1 MIVIGNKYEQVQ
13 IKKIM
18 KLNTLGLKITLGI
31 TYLTLIF
38 LGLYFLF
45 SAVDIKDLMS
55 YEFIRLNKDVILK
68 YKNENFIFLTVMFFT
83 FSVVWVLLLGFAMPL
98 LIFAG
103 FVFGKWWGI
112 LISLTST
119 TIGAV
124 LLYLLVGFFF
134 RKTIEEKLAPK
145 FSKLKEFFQKNDT
158 LYFMSYRFIGGGGT
172 PYAIQNILPIL
183 FNMSVK
189 NYAIATFVG
198 SMPSMFV
205 TVSLGSGIESVID
218 QNATLSFA
226 SVLFS
231 PEIYLPI
238 IAFFIILIFAFLIK
252 KLYFKQ

>member
-103 FVFGKWWGI
+103 SIVI
-112 LISLTST
+112 LTSLPECKPMPFNE
-119 TIGAV
+119 ISEDNV
-124 LLYLLVGFFF
+124 CCFLDKLL
-134 RKTIEEKLAPK
+134 LA
-145 FSKLKEFFQKNDT
+145 
-158 LYFMSYRFIGGGGT
+158 
-172 PYAIQNILPIL
+172 
-183 FNMSVK
+183 
-189 NYAIATFVG
+189 
-198 SMPSMFV
+198 
-205 TVSLGSGIESVID
+205 
-218 QNATLSFA
+218 
-226 SVLFS
+226 
-231 PEIYLPI
+231 I
-238 IAFFIILIFAFLIK
+238 I
-252 KLYFKQ
+252 